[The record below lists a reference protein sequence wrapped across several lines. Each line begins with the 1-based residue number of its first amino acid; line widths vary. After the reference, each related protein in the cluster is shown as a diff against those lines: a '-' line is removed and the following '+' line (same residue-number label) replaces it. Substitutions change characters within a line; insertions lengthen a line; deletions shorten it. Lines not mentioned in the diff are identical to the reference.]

1 MILSPII
8 AHKALFPSQ
17 TRRTSSARC
26 YLAVAFFVVFYYVP
40 LSEAGDGSLEAMAR
54 QRL

>member
-26 YLAVAFFVVFYYVP
+26 YLAVYYVP